1 MATLTGELISETYD
15 SLLKVTDNNTI
26 TGVKKRITDGF
37 GNEIPLQLSSTDIEI
52 DGTLILSS
60 LTDLEV
66 ATKFLSLKA
75 DNSVAY
81 RTASEVLS
89 DIGGASSSDLS
100 AYVTL
105 ATNQTITGV
114 KTFSVD
120 TIINGINIGRGGG
133 NLNSNTRFGN
143 NSLPTNTTGV
153 NNTAIGFNV
162 LASNVIGSSNTAIGH
177 QALPN
182 SNSDNNTAV
191 GLSSL
196 FSLSSGNNNIS
207 FGSESGW
214 KISGGADLTI
224 ANNSVF
230 LGYATKALANNQ
242 TNQIVIGYD
251 VTGNGSNTV
260 TIGNSSITNN
270 YFTGNIRG
278 GAFIKSGGL
287 STEFLKADGSVDSNT
302 YALASSLTGYVTLD
316 TTQTITGTKTFDN
329 PIYLKQRASFIEP
342 PTGYSLISSTD
353 LGFWFANKRAGGAF
367 QSFNLDVTTI
377 TNGSVRTYIM
387 PNANG
392 TLALTSDI
400 PSLSGYVTLDTDQ
413 TITGAKTL
421 TSLLIG
427 TRANFTSSG
436 SGDTLGINHSSG
448 SGIALYITKAGNG
461 EGIYINKSSGSGNAV
476 TIVGTLNATTL
487 VKNGGTSS
495 QFLKADG
502 SVDSTS
508 YGTGS
513 VTSVAAITLGTSG
526 FDLSS
531 TVANGTTTPVI
542 TLNVPNASSIARGVL
557 SSADWTTFNNK
568 QNTITLT
575 TTGSSGAATLVGST
589 LNIPNYGSALSA
601 YLPLSGGTLTGALGG
616 TSATF
621 SGSVTSN
628 AEHAFY
634 FQRLSGVPSDLYSWS
649 SDSSAAYLYNHTKSK
664 ALIYALEDGNVGLGT
679 TSPSA
684 KLDVNETSAGVIT
697 NCLTITNASN
707 TINTEAGLFFAPTVA
722 TGNIRGAR
730 ITGFQEDGNN
740 AIGLKFYTGVGAT
753 ISEKMRIASGGNVG
767 IGTTSPAQKL
777 SIGGVGSAISFDTT
791 GLAASTTLS
800 TVEDFKF
807 SIKNNRGTSSEIK
820 VGNDNLEF
828 FTNTSERMRIT
839 SGGNVLIGTT
849 SDSGAKFQVSGT
861 GNISGALTLA
871 SSLVSNAVAAIQF
884 RNSGSLRWEIDR
896 DGTESGSNAGSN
908 LFLYRFDDAG
918 GFLGTAMVINRSSG
932 SFTLGNLAGTGSRAV
947 LADANGLLSAP
958 VSDISVK
965 ENIKTIGYGLNEVL
979 KMNPVWFDFIND
991 YKNYGE
997 GRQNG
1002 NIAQEMQE
1010 IIPEAVFTTPSTGKM
1025 GINYDQLHAVYIKA
1039 IQEQQAQIEEL
1050 KALINK

>member
-81 RTASEVLS
+81 RTAAEVLS

-133 NLNSNTRFGN
+133 NLTSNTRFGN
-143 NSLPTNTTGV
+143 NSLPINTTGV

-162 LASNVIGSSNTAIGH
+162 LTSNVIGSSNTAIGH

-251 VTGNGSNTV
+251 ATGNGSNTV

-353 LGFWFANKRAGGAF
+353 LGFWFANKRAGGGF

-377 TNGSVRTYIM
+377 TNGSVRTYVM

-392 TLALTSDI
+392 TIALTSDI

-448 SGIALYITKAGNG
+448 SGIALYITKGGNG
-461 EGIYINKSSGSGNAV
+461 EAIYVNKSSGSGNAV

-508 YGTGS
+508 YQPLLSDPVTGIGVTNYVPKFTALSSIGISQIYDNGTNVGINTS
-513 VTSVAAITLGTSG
+513 SPSFKLDVNGTLRVTGQLTLG
-526 FDLSS
+526 S
-531 TVANGTTTPVI
+531 TITNGTYTY
-542 TLNVPNASSIARGVL
+542 TLP
-557 SSADWTTFNNK
+557 SATG
-568 QNTITLT
+568 TL
-575 TTGSSGAATLVGST
+575 
-589 LNIPNYGSALSA
+589 ALTSDLGA
-601 YLPLSGGTLTGALGG
+601 YLPLSGGTLTGALTG

-621 SGSVTSN
+621 SASVIVGTTALLN
-628 AEHAFY
+628 FGPTTN
-634 FQRLSGVPSDLYSWS
+634 FVGLSGNNSTGTLSIFAGGTSDR
-649 SDSSAAYLYNHTKSK
+649 
-664 ALIYALEDGNVGLGT
+664 I
-679 TSPSA
+679 
-684 KLDVNETSAGVIT
+684 
-697 NCLTITNASN
+697 
-707 TINTEAGLFFAPTVA
+707 TINGST
-722 TGNIRGAR
+722 
-730 ITGFQEDGNN
+730 
-740 AIGLKFYTGVGAT
+740 
-753 ISEKMRIASGGNVG
+753 GNVG
-767 IGTTSPAQKL
+767 IGTTSPGEILHLQATQPVIRYTKTGVLNWKAGIITGNDYAITVDNVATTAFTIQSGTGNVGIGTTSPSARLQVNRSDSGSNPTAVLRLENTGANYTSKL
-777 SIGGVGSAISFDTT
+777 VLTDGTTNDANISYLGATQSLGFGIGSSLNQMVINPSGNVGIGTTSPGAILHTSVTTNGTSVGALFANPNQAGTADAVSINFGLGRSVDSLLFSIPAIKFGKEQQWTST
-791 GLAASTTLS
+791 GS
-800 TVEDFKF
+800 TVDGYLSF
-807 SIKNNRGTSSEIK
+807 STMLNES
-820 VGNDNLEF
+820 V
-828 FTNTSERMRIT
+828 SERMRIT
-839 SGGNVLIGTT
+839 SGG
-849 SDSGAKFQVSGT
+849 
-861 GNISGALTLA
+861 
-871 SSLVSNAVAAIQF
+871 
-884 RNSGSLRWEIDR
+884 
-896 DGTESGSNAGSN
+896 
-908 LFLYRFDDAG
+908 
-918 GFLGTAMVINRSSG
+918 VI
-932 SFTLGNLAGTGSRAV
+932 TIADLAGTGSRAV
-947 LADANGLLSAP
+947 LADASGNLSAP
-958 VSDISVK
+958 ISDISVK
-965 ENIKTIGYGLNEVL
+965 ENIQSIGYGLNEIV
-979 KMNPVWFDFIND
+979 KMNPVWFDFIDD

-1039 IQEQQAQIEEL
+1039 IQELKAQIEEL